1 MADTPHQ
8 IEQDVGAALECAEA
22 ATWSANELV
31 GRTLETA
38 VTGKEAAT
46 TLHHAYSAQV
56 QVARVLEWS
65 KEWALSEEPASSQ
78 SPPSRLGECLTWM
91 QRARD
96 HAEKLCRCFPMSGA
110 ADNAPKIAEWAE
122 RWPQDYWEAKSRAE
136 KSLEKIATAIET
148 IERQQQIEKHS

>member
-1 MADTPHQ
+1 MAGDAPKLICPLQQSSRTVLKRVIGVATMADAPHQ

-56 QVARVLEWS
+56 HVARVLEWS
-65 KEWALSEEPASSQ
+65 NEWALSRELALSP
-78 SPPSRLGECLTWM
+78 SPPSKLGDCLSRYCNVSVVMADGRVSRINYTG
-91 QRARD
+91 
-96 HAEKLCRCFPMSGA
+96 PTGGA
-110 ADNAPKIAEWAE
+110 LTGGEQCAFAVQNC
-122 RWPQDYWEAKSRAE
+122 
-136 KSLEKIATAIET
+136 T
-148 IERQQQIEKHS
+148 H